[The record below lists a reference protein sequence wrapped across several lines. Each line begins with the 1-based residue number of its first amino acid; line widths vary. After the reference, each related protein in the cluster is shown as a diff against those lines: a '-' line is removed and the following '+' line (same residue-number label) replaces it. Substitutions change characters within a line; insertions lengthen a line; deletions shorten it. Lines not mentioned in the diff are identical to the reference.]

1 MPGNIAKELF
11 NFVNSPKHSKLLT
24 FEECELLCTIKKK
37 TFKYN
42 CTNDMALPSY
52 SHLPLPFQCT
62 DTVLVTAL
70 ILTSGGKGQVIHH
83 RLRVDFSHSLSV
95 SLEVSDPFSSS
106 SEKSEKALVLLT
118 PFPWHREIRVVLF
131 SIGSVCVELSRSLL
145 EAEYSATLSTSPLT
159 SHTYRI
165 LSIRKLFS
173 TELISYVNSLRLIK
187 RLVHQKLTSIFNH
200 SKNRG

>member
-1 MPGNIAKELF
+1 MPLSKLLKKKPYCKRLGTQLLNKIIMPGNIAKELF

-106 SEKSEKALVLLT
+106 SEKS
-118 PFPWHREIRVVLF
+118 R
-131 SIGSVCVELSRSLL
+131 
-145 EAEYSATLSTSPLT
+145 
-159 SHTYRI
+159 
-165 LSIRKLFS
+165 
-173 TELISYVNSLRLIK
+173 
-187 RLVHQKLTSIFNH
+187 
-200 SKNRG
+200 

>member
-24 FEECELLCTIKKK
+24 FEECELLCSIKKK

-70 ILTSGGKGQVIHH
+70 ILTSGGKGHAIHH
-83 RLRVDFSHSLSV
+83 RSCVDFSHSLSV
-95 SLEVSDPFSSS
+95 SLEVSDPFCSS
-106 SEKSEKALVLLT
+106 SEKS
-118 PFPWHREIRVVLF
+118 
-131 SIGSVCVELSRSLL
+131 
-145 EAEYSATLSTSPLT
+145 
-159 SHTYRI
+159 
-165 LSIRKLFS
+165 
-173 TELISYVNSLRLIK
+173 
-187 RLVHQKLTSIFNH
+187 Q
-200 SKNRG
+200 

>member
-37 TFKYN
+37 AFKYN

-70 ILTSGGKGQVIHH
+70 ILTSGGKGQVIPH

-95 SLEVSDPFSSS
+95 SLEVSFPFSSS
-106 SEKSEKALVLLT
+106 SEKS
-118 PFPWHREIRVVLF
+118 R
-131 SIGSVCVELSRSLL
+131 
-145 EAEYSATLSTSPLT
+145 
-159 SHTYRI
+159 
-165 LSIRKLFS
+165 
-173 TELISYVNSLRLIK
+173 
-187 RLVHQKLTSIFNH
+187 
-200 SKNRG
+200 